1 MPPIFVTGHPDVD
14 FCPAVSNSSVEMR
27 RGGKW
32 WIETLRLGIWRVAHL
47 RAGCAALSFV
57 STGLT
62 GQWTGL
68 TGGWLGQVA
77 PVWLVRRTG
86 LTGGVR
92 TEPVK

>member
-1 MPPIFVTGHPDVD
+1 MLIS
-14 FCPAVSNSSVEMR
+14 ALAASNSSAEMR

-57 STGLT
+57 LT
-62 GQWTGL
+62 GQWTSL

-77 PVWLVRRTG
+77 PI
-86 LTGGVR
+86 
-92 TEPVK
+92 

>member
-1 MPPIFVTGHPDVD
+1 MSIS
-14 FCPAVSNSSVEMR
+14 ASAASNLSAEMQ

-57 STGLT
+57 STG
-62 GQWTGL
+62 QWTGL

-77 PVWLVRRTG
+77 PV
-86 LTGGVR
+86 
-92 TEPVK
+92 

>member
-1 MPPIFVTGHPDVD
+1 MISA
-14 FCPAVSNSSVEMR
+14 PAVSHSSAEMR

-32 WIETLRLGIWRVAHL
+32 WIETLRLGIWWVAHL

-68 TGGWLGQVA
+68 TGGCLGQVA
-77 PVWLVRRTG
+77 PSNVVVCILFLFELRDAM
-86 LTGGVR
+86 
-92 TEPVK
+92 

>member
-1 MPPIFVTGHPDVD
+1 MLIS
-14 FCPAVSNSSVEMR
+14 ALAASNSSAEMR

-68 TGGWLGQVA
+68 TGGWVRLGS
-77 PVWLVRRTG
+77 TG
-86 LTGGVR
+86 LTGEAYQSDR
-92 TEPVK
+92 WC